1 MTTWVLTHTNQN
13 YKYPHKTKPPSPF
26 SISPAMPKTASTLTV
41 FPTMQPKG
49 KWVVINW
56 INADIFRPYP
66 GFQQIRLIR
75 KSTSTGREYLLCFV
89 DFENNLQSTI
99 AMNTLQGYRFDK
111 HDKIGLKISYAN
123 ESRDDKYYKWMSS
136 CVFIEFIPFLW
147 FPLNWL
153 NFIWILNPIISRSG

>member
-1 MTTWVLTHTNQN
+1 
-13 YKYPHKTKPPSPF
+13 
-26 SISPAMPKTASTLTV
+26 MPKTASTLTV
-41 FPTMQPKG
+41 FPTMQTKE
-49 KWVVINW
+49 KSVVSIRINP
-56 INADIFRPYP
+56 DIFRPYP

-123 ESRDDKYYKWMSS
+123 ESRDDKYYK
-136 CVFIEFIPFLW
+136 
-147 FPLNWL
+147 
-153 NFIWILNPIISRSG
+153 